1 LNADLEMAKA
11 KIGVGEKDI
20 SEIARQRKRRN
31 RLLLALVGV
40 LTVVASFLVGYG
52 WPAAKEDTYIYP
64 YASLAAA
71 PVIALSGRA
80 RYLVALP
87 TLVIVAMIS
96 FAVGALFNDAFF
108 GIGGAYSVFDK
119 DKMKTNA

>member
-11 KIGVGEKDI
+11 KIGVGDKDI

-31 RLLLALVGV
+31 RLPLALVGV
-40 LTVVASFLVGYG
+40 LTAVASFLVGYG
-52 WPAAKEDTYIYP
+52 WPAAKEEPSGYP

-87 TLVIVAMIS
+87 TLVIIAMIS

-108 GIGGAYSVFDK
+108 GFGSAYSVCDK
-119 DKMKTNA
+119 DQMKTNA